1 MQYTILHFVQF
12 LVWFSIFKL
21 LQVEDMYITGIWN
34 YKPSFMWVII
44 IETIDLALR
53 IEYWI
58 INHKFV
64 LVMYDNQNITIFK
77 YKTKNDIHQ
86 TDQKVRQN
94 AGLCR
99 AT

>member
-1 MQYTILHFVQF
+1 MLVTIC
-12 LVWFSIFKL
+12 
-21 LQVEDMYITGIWN
+21 T
-34 YKPSFMWVII
+34 
-44 IETIDLALR
+44 LR

-58 INHKFV
+58 INHRFV

-77 YKTKNDIHQ
+77 CKTKNDIHQ

-94 AGLCR
+94 AALCS